1 MEMVNGDGFNG
12 DSNGDGDV
20 DGDGGDG
27 YGDHHHHHH
36 HHCLD
41 LDDKD
46 HHLHHHHHRHHHRDN
61 GGSVDRMEA
70 PPLLPPDLEIHP
82 PYENLFLSLL
92 FFIHFISLCFF
103 ICRLSLFSIHPRIF
117 HPPYAPFFYFS
128 QICQWASFIY
138 LLCFESTLW
147 ACFCYPSIILPL
159 YKTLFYLSHR
169 FEIFG
174 QWKFPSIFSLRLLFP
189 WEGND
194 ASNFL

>member
-1 MEMVNGDGFNG
+1 MVT
-12 DSNGDGDV
+12 V
-20 DGDGGDG
+20 M
-27 YGDHHHHHH
+27 
-36 HHCLD
+36 LTVMVVMVVMAMVIIIITIIIIA
-41 LDDKD
+41 LIMTIKII
-46 HHLHHHHHRHHHRDN
+46 
-61 GGSVDRMEA
+61 VIIIIIIIIITVTMEA
-70 PPLLPPDLEIHP
+70 VWTGWKRRHFCHLTLRSIHHMRISF
-82 PYENLFLSLL
+82 YLSY

-128 QICQWASFIY
+128 IATGP
-138 LLCFESTLW
+138 LLSISYILSPHYEPV
-147 ACFCYPSIILPL
+147 FCYPSIILPL

>member
-1 MEMVNGDGFNG
+1 MNRDGFNG

-27 YGDHHHHHH
+27 YGDH
-36 HHCLD
+36 
-41 LDDKD
+41 
-46 HHLHHHHHRHHHRDN
+46 HHHRDN

-82 PYENLFLSLL
+82 PYENLVLSLL
-92 FFIHFISLCFF
+92 FFYPFY
-103 ICRLSLFSIHPRIF
+103 LSLFFYLPFKPIF
-117 HPPYAPFFYFS
+117 YPSQNFSSTIYAPFFYFS
-128 QICQWASFIY
+128 IVTGP
-138 LLCFESTLW
+138 LLSISYILSPHYEPV
-147 ACFCYPSIILPL
+147 FCYPSIILPL